1 MSDSKKETLVTLVV
15 PIKRGTTEIK
25 TLTLI
30 KPTAGH
36 LRGLKTTA
44 IVELDFD
51 SHKKLVPRIA
61 NITEAE
67 FLTLDVEDVLTI
79 QTEVATF
86 FVASKLS
93 QLM

>member
-1 MSDSKKETLVTLVV
+1 MSSNETLVTLVV
-15 PIKRGTTEIK
+15 PFKRGEKIIQE
-25 TLTLI
+25 LSI
-30 KPTAGH
+30 EKPKAGH

-51 SHKKLVPRIA
+51 SHKKLIPRITD
-61 NITEAE
+61 ITEAE

-79 QTEVATF
+79 QAEVASF
-86 FVASKLS
+86 FVASKLA